1 MNELIQSLSPDAL
14 VQISAFIQ
22 SNYMKDFLKEGSEKK
37 MEDLEVDLGLNIDD
51 QTLKKIKQMVGDKA
65 NYADQN
71 QEFVGTLFL
80 LLQQVSLEAS
90 FSNSQKLFT
99 QLGLGQNLT

>member
-1 MNELIQSLSPDAL
+1 
-14 VQISAFIQ
+14 
-22 SNYMKDFLKEGSEKK
+22 
-37 MEDLEVDLGLNIDD
+37 
-51 QTLKKIKQMVGDKA
+51 MVGDKA